1 MAIIQTQQLS
11 VPGRLTNLDLSLAA
25 NQVIGLIGPNG
36 AGKSTLLQVLAGLLK
51 YSGQVALD
59 HQPLAQLKP
68 TERARRIGYLPQQ
81 QHSAWSLR
89 VSDIVTLG
97 RLPWGDQDEQA
108 IAAAID
114 GTGIRPLLDK
124 PIHHLSGGQQAR
136 VWLARVLAGQP
147 KLLLADEPLA
157 SLDIAYQRQIM
168 TLLTGYAAQGNTV
181 LVAVHD
187 LNLAARYCDQLV
199 LLHEGQLIQQG
210 TPAKVLTPAHLRLV
224 YQVEARVDF
233 ASQPPMISLY

>member
-11 VPGRLTNLDLSLAA
+11 VPGRLANLDLCLASS
-25 NQVIGLIGPNG
+25 QVIGLIGPNG

-51 YSGQVALD
+51 YRGQVALD
-59 HQPLAQLKP
+59 HQPLDQFKP

-124 PIHHLSGGQQAR
+124 PINQLSGGQQAR

-147 KLLLADEPLA
+147 QLLLADEPLA
-157 SLDIAYQRQIM
+157 SLDIAFQRQIM
-168 TLLTGYAAQGNTV
+168 TLLQNYAAQGNTV
-181 LVAVHD
+181 LVTMHD
-187 LNLAARYCDQLV
+187 LNLAARYCDQV
-199 LLHEGQLIQQG
+199 ILLHEGQLIKQG
-210 TPAKVLTPAHLRLV
+210 TPTEVLTPAHLRQV

-233 ASQPPMISLY
+233 SIQPPMISLY